1 MAKLVSGIRSFVVR
15 HPFICNLQFAICAL
29 LILVFTVYFSWL
41 AITRH
46 MMFRS
51 SAMDLGY
58 TTQVVWNTLHGR
70 PFEFSTYENAPIDL
84 PLEQFKRTDNLL
96 GYHVEL
102 LLAPISLLYLV
113 YASPVT
119 LLVLQVIGVALGALP
134 AFWLARR
141 RLASGF
147 AGLAFAAAYLLAP
160 ALNGAVLSDFHAVSL
175 TAALFLFAFYFLEEQ
190 RPWAFLAMILLAL
203 SAKEDVP
210 LLVFM
215 LGLYSIL
222 SGASQPFARRRRR
235 MWLGEKTA
243 AHPATAWR
251 NGRHSAQ
258 GAPLGMNRRLGIA
271 TALLGLSW
279 FLVATRVIQPHFNG
293 LPASPFLAR
302 MAIFGPTIEA
312 TIRNALADPGLIV
325 AWLTRGEV
333 LTYLA
338 GLAATGGFLS
348 LFSPLTAAI
357 GAPIL
362 AINIFSNWDWTYSEG
377 AHYSASLIPFVIVS
391 AIYGA
396 EFVAYQAARRTRLRF
411 RPVAIGLAALV
422 LVSSLAHQWQIGMAP
437 FSRSFQPPRPVEH
450 HRLGQELIARI
461 PAGAS
466 VSAQANLYPHI
477 AHRPQAYLFPAVND
491 AEYILLDVTSSP
503 FPLDVAALNAE
514 IQFLLERGEYG
525 VIAARDGYLLLRR
538 GASHGLR
545 DATWAAFLTFAR
557 EPQPPRFT
565 TGVRFGDAL
574 ELVGY
579 DYDVHNVVTA
589 GQLPAT
595 VATYWRALR
604 PLDADYEL
612 ALFFTRGDGAI
623 VGEYAGGT
631 ATLAWYPARAWQP
644 GETIRIETPV
654 LAIGRDLGV
663 LVGVRPPE
671 AANDDRGARPAPS
684 SVPGGATPAA
694 NIIAGERLVELFRF
708 GH

>member
-1 MAKLVSGIRSFVVR
+1 VSESANRQIANSKSANLVSVIRSFVVR
-15 HPFICNLQFAICAL
+15 HAPICNLQFAICSF
-29 LILVFTVYFSWL
+29 LIIAYVIYFSWL

-46 MMFRS
+46 AMFRS
-51 SAMDLGY
+51 SALDLGY

-84 PLEQFKRTDNLL
+84 PLAQFKRTDNLL

-102 LLAPISLLYLV
+102 LLAPISLLYLI
-113 YASPVT
+113 YTSPVM
-119 LLVLQVIGVALGALP
+119 LLVLQAAVIGLGALP

-160 ALNGAVLSDFHAVSL
+160 ALNGAALSDFHAVSL
-175 TAALFLFAFYFLEEQ
+175 AASLFLFAFYLLEEQ
-190 RPWAFLAMILLAL
+190 RPWAFLATIIAAL
-203 SAKEDVP
+203 SAKEDMP

-215 LGLYSIL
+215 LGLYL
-222 SGASQPFARRRRR
+222 LFWRRRRR
-235 MWLGEKTA
+235 
-243 AHPATAWR
+243 
-251 NGRHSAQ
+251 
-258 GAPLGMNRRLGIA
+258 LGIT
-271 TALLGLSW
+271 TALLGLAW

-312 TIRNALADPGLIV
+312 TIRNALADPWLIV
-325 AWLTRGEV
+325 TWLTRGEV
-333 LTYLA
+333 LIYLV

-348 LFSPLTAAI
+348 LFSPITLAIAA
-357 GAPIL
+357 PVL

-396 EFVAYQAARRTRLRF
+396 EHVANQVARRTPLLF
-411 RPVAIGLAALV
+411 RPVAIGLAVLV
-422 LVSSLAHQWQIGMAP
+422 LASSLAHQWQIGMAP
-437 FSRSFQPPRPVEH
+437 FSRSYQPPRLTGH
-450 HRLGQELIARI
+450 HRLGREIMGRI

-557 EPQPPRFT
+557 DPQPPRFT

-604 PLDADYEL
+604 PLEADYEV
-612 ALFFTRGDGAI
+612 ALFFTRSDGAI
-623 VGEYAGGT
+623 VGDYTGGT
-631 ATLAWYPARAWQP
+631 ATLAWYPTRAWRP
-644 GETIRIETPV
+644 GEIIRVETPI
-654 LAIGRDLGV
+654 LAIGRDRGV
-663 LVGVRPPE
+663 LVGVSQPGASRDNRVARLTPVVSTLP
-671 AANDDRGARPAPS
+671 AAAPAPS
-684 SVPGGATPAA
+684 
-694 NIIAGERLVELFRF
+694 IIPDERLVELFRF
-708 GH
+708 GR

>member
-1 MAKLVSGIRSFVVR
+1 MLAGQPPPACEVACHTAHVTGNGDLAYIHAETIPPGGAPALPASGGWHDGVWAISWSRPLRNSNPYDLQFDDLDRGYGFFVKVFQRRSRPARPCLGAARAEVCAVSELANQQIGESTNQRITRNLVIRHSLIR
-15 HPFICNLQFAICAL
+15 HSPFAICTL
-29 LILVFTVYFSWL
+29 LILLFTVYFSWL

-102 LLAPISLLYLV
+102 LLAPISLLYLI

-190 RPWAFLAMILLAL
+190 RPWAFLAMVVIAL

-215 LGLYSIL
+215 LGLYLI
-222 SGASQPFARRRRR
+222 FWRRQR
-235 MWLGEKTA
+235 
-243 AHPATAWR
+243 P
-251 NGRHSAQ
+251 
-258 GAPLGMNRRLGIA
+258 LGIA
-271 TALLGLSW
+271 TALLGLGW

-293 LPASPFLAR
+293 LPASPFLTR

-312 TIRNALADPGLIV
+312 TIRNALADPRLV
-325 AWLTRGEV
+325 LAWLTRGEV
-333 LTYLA
+333 LTYLS

-396 EFVAYQAARRTRLRF
+396 EFVAYQAARRTRLCSGPSPSAWPR
-411 RPVAIGLAALV
+411 
-422 LVSSLAHQWQIGMAP
+422 SS
-437 FSRSFQPPRPVEH
+437 
-450 HRLGQELIARI
+450 
-461 PAGAS
+461 
-466 VSAQANLYPHI
+466 
-477 AHRPQAYLFPAVND
+477 
-491 AEYILLDVTSSP
+491 
-503 FPLDVAALNAE
+503 
-514 IQFLLERGEYG
+514 
-525 VIAARDGYLLLRR
+525 
-538 GASHGLR
+538 
-545 DATWAAFLTFAR
+545 
-557 EPQPPRFT
+557 
-565 TGVRFGDAL
+565 
-574 ELVGY
+574 
-579 DYDVHNVVTA
+579 
-589 GQLPAT
+589 
-595 VATYWRALR
+595 
-604 PLDADYEL
+604 
-612 ALFFTRGDGAI
+612 
-623 VGEYAGGT
+623 
-631 ATLAWYPARAWQP
+631 
-644 GETIRIETPV
+644 
-654 LAIGRDLGV
+654 
-663 LVGVRPPE
+663 
-671 AANDDRGARPAPS
+671 
-684 SVPGGATPAA
+684 
-694 NIIAGERLVELFRF
+694 
-708 GH
+708 

>member
-1 MAKLVSGIRSFVVR
+1 MSESANQQMANSKSANLVSGIRSFVVR
-15 HPFICNLQFAICAL
+15 RSLISNLPFAFCAIFIL
-29 LILVFTVYFSWL
+29 LFTVYFSWL

-84 PLEQFKRTDNLL
+84 PLAQFKRTDNLL

-102 LLAPISLLYLV
+102 LLAPISLLYLI

-215 LGLYSIL
+215 LGVYI
-222 SGASQPFARRRRR
+222 FALR
-235 MWLGEKTA
+235 GE
-243 AHPATAWR
+243 
-251 NGRHSAQ
+251 
-258 GAPLGMNRRLGIA
+258 RRLGA
-271 TALLGLSW
+271 LTALLGLGW

-325 AWLTRGEV
+325 AWLRRGEV

-396 EFVAYQAARRTRLRF
+396 EFIAYQAARRTRLRF

-422 LVSSLAHQWQIGMAP
+422 LASSLAHQWQIGMMP
-437 FSRSFQPPRPVEH
+437 FSRSFQPPRPTEH

-461 PAGAS
+461 PAGAP

-514 IQFLLERGEYG
+514 IQFLLERGAYG

-604 PLDADYEL
+604 PLDADYEPVF
-612 ALFFTRGDGAI
+612 FFTRGDGAI

-631 ATLAWYPARAWQP
+631 ATLAWYPARAWPPSQV
-644 GETIRIETPV
+644 IRIETPI
-654 LAIGRDLGV
+654 LAIGRDRGV
-663 LVGVRPPE
+663 LVGVSQPGAPRGDR
-671 AANDDRGARPAPS
+671 AARLTPAAARP
-684 SVPGGATPAA
+684 A

-708 GH
+708 DH

>member
-1 MAKLVSGIRSFVVR
+1 VSESANQQMANSKSANLVSGIRSFVVR
-15 HPFICNLQFAICAL
+15 RSLISNLPFAFCAIFIL
-29 LILVFTVYFSWL
+29 LFTVYFSWL

-70 PFEFSTYENAPIDL
+70 PFEFSTYQNAPIDL

-102 LLAPISLLYLV
+102 LLAPISLLYLI

-119 LLVLQVIGVALGALP
+119 LLVLQVIGIALGALP

-190 RPWAFLAMILLAL
+190 RPCAFLTLVVIAL
-203 SAKEDVP
+203 SAKEDMPV
-210 LLVFM
+210 LVFM
-215 LGLYSIL
+215 LGVYI
-222 SGASQPFARRRRR
+222 FALR
-235 MWLGEKTA
+235 GE
-243 AHPATAWR
+243 
-251 NGRHSAQ
+251 
-258 GAPLGMNRRLGIA
+258 RRLGA
-271 TALLGLSW
+271 LTALLGLGW

-302 MAIFGPTIEA
+302 MAIFGPTIEE
-312 TIRNALADPGLIV
+312 TIRNALRDPRLV
-325 AWLTRGEV
+325 LAWLTRGEV
-333 LTYLA
+333 LTYLS

-348 LFSPLTAAI
+348 LFSPVTLAV

-396 EFVAYQAARRTRLRF
+396 EFIAYQTARRTPLLF
-411 RPVAIGLAALV
+411 RHVAIGLAGWV
-422 LVSSLAHQWQIGMAP
+422 LASSLAHQWQIGQMP
-437 FSRSFQPPRPVEH
+437 FARSYQPPRVTAH
-450 HRLGQELIARI
+450 QRIGHAIIGLI
-461 PAGAS
+461 PADAS
-466 VSAQANLYPHI
+466 ISAQANLYPHI
-477 AHRPQAYLFPAVND
+477 AHRRQAYLFPAVND
-491 AEYILLDVTSSP
+491 AEYILLDVTSPS
-503 FPLDVAALNAE
+503 FPVDVATLNSE

-525 VIAARDGYLLLRR
+525 VVKAQGGYLLLRR
-538 GASHGLR
+538 GAPPGLR
-545 DATWAAFLTFAR
+545 DATWAAFVTFAR
-557 EPQPPRFT
+557 APHPPRFE
-565 TGVRFGDAL
+565 TGVQFDDAL

-604 PLDADYEL
+604 SLDADYDL
-612 ALFFTRGDGAI
+612 AFFFTRTDGAI
-623 VGEYAGGT
+623 VGQYDAGT
-631 ATLAWYPARAWQP
+631 AALSWYPTRTWRP
-644 GETIRIETPV
+644 GEIIRVETPI
-654 LAIGRDLGV
+654 LAIGRDRGV
-663 LVGVRPPE
+663 LVGVSQPGAPRGDRAARLTPVASPPP
-671 AANDDRGARPAPS
+671 AAAR
-684 SVPGGATPAA
+684 AA

-708 GH
+708 DH